1 MLDPKNLTS
10 TTWQQEGEVWL
21 AYKHVTSNKGGNIF
35 SSVCMQVIILSA
47 NMKSFDLILYNTV
60 GVIYWLKPDTKPSHL
75 ETVILTNVV
84 CIFSM

>member
-1 MLDPKNLTS
+1 
-10 TTWQQEGEVWL
+10 
-21 AYKHVTSNKGGNIF
+21 
-35 SSVCMQVIILSA
+35 MQVIILSA

-60 GVIYWLKPDTKPSHL
+60 GVIYWLKPDTKPSNF